1 MIFFISYRYP
11 YSLNIYFMSLLHAR
25 HCAKGK
31 NWLGFI
37 LCPATYIVG
46 YLIIESPIIFKK
58 FLSHLF
64 SRFFPFLTLSYAFK
78 FFPKKITSDSF
89 LHPWYCTWILFS
101 CYQIHK
107 TFAFGHR
114 PLSWCSSRT
123 SWTFYGSILDSLSTL
138 RHSPWT
144 RFSVLPNR
152 DFSVYYETFTLYNSQ
167 AVSTLSP
174 LFQMFHEMKLHVTK
188 GKTAFIAK
196 FQVLPTSQSLYQVPR
211 AALALLLYVEK

>member
-1 MIFFISYRYP
+1 
-11 YSLNIYFMSLLHAR
+11 MSLLHAR
-25 HCAKGK
+25 HCAKDK

-64 SRFFPFLTLSYAFK
+64 SHFFPFLTLSYAFK
-78 FFPKKITSDSF
+78 FFPKKITSDSI

-123 SWTFYGSILDSLSTL
+123 SWTFYGSILTHPWLSGIALAPDFLCYPIGTFWSTMRPSLCTTHEPCS
-138 RHSPWT
+138 HSLLCSRCFMRW
-144 RFSVLPNR
+144 S
-152 DFSVYYETFTLYNSQ
+152 FTL
-167 AVSTLSP
+167 LK
-174 LFQMFHEMKLHVTK
+174 EK
-188 GKTAFIAK
+188 
-196 FQVLPTSQSLYQVPR
+196 
-211 AALALLLYVEK
+211 LLL